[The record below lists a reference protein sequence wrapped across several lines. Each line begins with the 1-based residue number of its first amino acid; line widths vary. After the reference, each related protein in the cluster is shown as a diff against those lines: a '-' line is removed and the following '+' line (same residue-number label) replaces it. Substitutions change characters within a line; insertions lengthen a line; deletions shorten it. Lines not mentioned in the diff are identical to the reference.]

1 MYDPGKLQTMYCLTE
16 MMDYF
21 PNYREAETGTNKLL
35 MVGQGPVQV
44 HITPIYMNQLP
55 GGVTRSW

>member
-35 MVGQGPVQV
+35 MIGQGPVQV
-44 HITPIYMNQLP
+44 HIAPIHMN
-55 GGVTRSW
+55 